1 MKTQIVEQRN
11 FLSRSQCAAIIEI
24 AKKTGW
30 KDGILGARDRVA
42 DVVWL
47 YGNDEV
53 LVRLRERVAE
63 ITGLAINQQEV
74 IHITR
79 YGVGGEYKA
88 HHDYFGN
95 TVNDRTKTAL
105 VYLNDDFDGGET
117 FFPVLNQSIHPEA
130 GKLVL
135 WDNQTNGMPNADTL
149 HAGLPVT
156 KGTKYLLSIWIRQN
170 KLSATPRDRP
180 AATPKPHVMVE
191 TPVFYIQVAQEIN
204 AKSPMECVSRFP
216 IAPGCKPV
224 SIQVAPKPPPDMQ
237 QQKVTII
244 GAKSERVDYFI
255 SVALEVRVEKLWRNG
270 GTNAIAGVYP
280 AFNITWAGFGPGTEL
295 AKLITKIGFKPRP
308 GCQCERHT
316 KEMNWNGPDW
326 CSNNIDTIAGWLK
339 EEAKRAGYPFA
350 KLGAKLLIQR
360 AIRRSSLTKMKPGN
374 IISGQHH
381 GY

>member
-1 MKTQIVEQRN
+1 MKTQIVEQKN
-11 FLSRSQCAAIIEI
+11 FLGREQCAAIIEI

-47 YGNDEV
+47 YSNDEV
-53 LVRLRERVAE
+53 LARLRERVAE
-63 ITGLAINQQEV
+63 ITGLPINQQEV
-74 IHITR
+74 IHVTR

-95 TVNDRTKTAL
+95 TVNDRTKTVL

-117 FFPVLNQSIHPEA
+117 YFPVLNQSIHPEA

-135 WDNQTNGMPNADTL
+135 WDNQTNGIPNADTL

-156 KGTKYLLSIWIRQN
+156 KGTKYLLSVWIRQN
-170 KLSATPRDRP
+170 KLSATPRDQHTPIRP
-180 AATPKPHVMVE
+180 DVIVE

-204 AKSPMECVSRFP
+204 AKSPMECVSLFRV
-216 IAPGCKPV
+216 APGCKPIA
-224 SIQVAPKPPPDMQ
+224 IQIAPSPPSGMQ
-237 QQKVTII
+237 QEKVKII
-244 GAKSERVDYFI
+244 GSKSDRADYFV
-255 SVALEVRVEKLWRNG
+255 SVSLEVLVEKLWHNG
-270 GTNAIAGVYP
+270 GVDAIAGVYP
-280 AFNITWAGFGPGTEL
+280 AFDITWAEFGPGTEL
-295 AKLITKIGFKPRP
+295 EKLIGKIGFKPRP
-308 GCQCERHT
+308 GCQCKRHT

-326 CSNNIDTIAGWLK
+326 CSNNIDTIVGWLR

-350 KLGAKLLIQR
+350 KIGAKLLIQR